1 MCVNCSSHS
10 ESYLGLIVQDFNR
23 WRLVIVLAF
32 DPIQHSL
39 ILKHSCFSCHF
50 FEDIFTFKKGKRGK
64 REEELEQFTLTAIY
78 RASITL
84 KFKGRV
90 GQQTAAPVLSLRS

>member
-1 MCVNCSSHS
+1 M
-10 ESYLGLIVQDFNR
+10 

-39 ILKHSCFSCHF
+39 IFNSTLYFSCHF
-50 FEDIFTFKKGKRGK
+50 FEDIFTFNKGKRGK
-64 REEELEQFTLTAIY
+64 GEEWLKQFTLTAIY
-78 RASITL
+78 CASIML

-90 GQQTAAPVLSLRS
+90 GQQTAAPGSVSKELMVQS

>member
-1 MCVNCSSHS
+1 M
-10 ESYLGLIVQDFNR
+10 

-39 ILKHSCFSCHF
+39 IFNSTLYFSCHF

-64 REEELEQFTLTAIY
+64 GEE
-78 RASITL
+78 
-84 KFKGRV
+84 
-90 GQQTAAPVLSLRS
+90 